1 MAHDHGS
8 EYQIRAIREDGTEA
22 MSAWIE
28 RGDLERTMAVFR
40 APQVKA
46 YWLRERNVTVVDGS
60 ICRENEAAI
69 SEYPFAYSSASR
81 SSQPHDSDYL
91 RPKGVDLAA
100 IRTRYA
106 GR

>member
-22 MSAWIE
+22 LSDWIE
-28 RGDLERTMAVFR
+28 HGDLERTMAAFR
-40 APQVKA
+40 APQAKA

-60 ICRENEAAI
+60 YCRQNEAAI
-69 SEYPFAYSSASR
+69 SEYPLAYSSSPR
-81 SSQPHDSDYL
+81 SQPHDSDYL
-91 RPKGVDLAA
+91 RSTGLDLPA